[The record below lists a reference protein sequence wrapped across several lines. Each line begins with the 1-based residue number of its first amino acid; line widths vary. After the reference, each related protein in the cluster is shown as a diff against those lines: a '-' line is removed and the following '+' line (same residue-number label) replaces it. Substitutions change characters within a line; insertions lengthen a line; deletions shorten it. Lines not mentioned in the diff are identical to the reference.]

1 MEFDWES
8 FKYNVSINN
17 VVPILGNDLSTIRL
31 EKTSISQSKYY
42 DAILKCGTVDEECIR
57 INLYKYLAIKLWE
70 IYGRGEP
77 INYSVNFNSI
87 VLQLL
92 SRDIK
97 PDTIK
102 NAIRNETIRLT
113 DEQIVL
119 DPYRKL
125 LQVKGFENFVTVNID
140 NFLERAFEAEGRK
153 VNTSINFSIQDAES
167 NPDEKPDRALPKIF
181 NLMGNIKWGKFVD
194 SDEESLECLYMI
206 KNDSSYKAKS
216 LFDTLDGKSL
226 LFIGC
231 SFPDWFMRFF
241 IRIIANERYTNSSR
255 DKYVVGYPIFK
266 DNDIRFFL
274 ENNKTLVIPFGG
286 NIGGNNALQI
296 ENSIEFITEII
307 NQFYGSEST
316 KPTPPP
322 PPPKYKELI
331 FLSYSRDDSSI
342 AEKLKNE
349 FDRNGV
355 SVFYDKDSLKPGG
368 NYDTILIKTIKD
380 CDYFVALISKNSIGD
395 RNRYV
400 LDTEWSFA
408 IAFDTDKN
416 YLRPYIIDDTGP
428 TDEKIPARIRE
439 KNISTITNFND
450 LGEVVRKFIKEN
462 NLTTVI
468 QETKPKPSI

>member
-31 EKTSISQSKYY
+31 AKNSLLQSKYY
-42 DAILKCGTVDEECIR
+42 DTILKCGTVDKDYIR

-70 IYGRGEP
+70 IYGRSEP
-77 INYSVNFNSI
+77 ISYSVNFNSI

-140 NFLERAFEAEGRK
+140 NFLERAFEAEGKK

-206 KNDSSYKAKS
+206 KNDSSYKAKT
-216 LFDTLDGKSL
+216 LFDTLEGKSL

-255 DKYVVGYPIFK
+255 DKYVVGYPIFR

-286 NIGGNNALQI
+286 NIGGNNVLQI
-296 ENSIEFITEII
+296 ENSIEFITEIN
-307 NQFYGSEST
+307 NQFYG
-316 KPTPPP
+316 KIGPALPPP
-322 PPPKYKELI
+322 RTPLPGKFI

-349 FDRNGV
+349 FDRNGIN
-355 SVFYDKDSLKPGG
+355 VFYDKDSLKTGG
-368 NYDTILIKTIKD
+368 DFDEILIKTIKD
-380 CDYFVALISKNSIGD
+380 AAYFIALISKNSTGD
-395 RNRYV
+395 KNRYV
-400 LDTEWSFA
+400 YDTEWSFA

-416 YLRPYIIDDTGP
+416 YLRPYIIDDTSP
-428 TDEKIPARIRE
+428 TDEKIPKRIRE
-439 KNISTITNFND
+439 KNITTITNFD
-450 LGEVVRKFIKEN
+450 DFGEVVRKFIKEN
-462 NLTTVI
+462 NLAPVT
-468 QETKPKPSI
+468 QETKPTS